1 MDKYQDTLS
10 ELNKNGTLSE
20 KLRFTHAVLK
30 SRYNFIDRIAVAI
43 YDPKTDMLKTF
54 IHSSGDDH
62 PLVYYQAKLGEAGS
76 LQEILRTGNPRVVND
91 LAVFDKGQHEHTKRI
106 AALGYGSSYTMP
118 MYLSGIF
125 FGFVFFNSYQ
135 KNYFQP
141 EVLHYLDL
149 FGHLISLVII
159 NDLTTIRT
167 MLATVKAVRDI
178 ANYRDMETGAHL
190 DRVSHYSRLI
200 AQDLAKKYNFDD
212 EFIEH
217 VFLFS
222 PLHDVGKLGLPD
234 AILKKPGK
242 LDEKEFEI
250 MKSHAQKGR
259 QIIDSILQDF
269 GLDCLNHVDILRNIA
284 EYHHEAMNGTG
295 YPYGMQGEAIPIE
308 SRIIAVADIF
318 DALTSRRPYKAAW
331 TNEEAFT
338 MLQELAGLKLDRDCV
353 EALIKNRNE
362 VEKIQ
367 KRIKEEPYG

>member
-10 ELNKNGTLSE
+10 ELNKNRTLSE
-20 KLRFTHAVLK
+20 KLRFTHTALK
-30 SRYNFIDRIAVAI
+30 SHYDFIDRIAVAI

-54 IHSSGDDH
+54 IHSSRDDH
-62 PLVYYQAKLGEAGS
+62 PLVHYQAKLSEAGS
-76 LQEILRTGNPRVVND
+76 LHEILSAGNPRVVND

-106 AALGYGSSYTMP
+106 AAQGYGSSYTMP
-118 MYLSGIF
+118 MYLGGIF
-125 FGFVFFNSYQ
+125 FGFVFFNSYR
-135 KNYFQP
+135 KNCFQP

-200 AQDLAKKYNFDD
+200 AQKLAKKYDLDD

-242 LDEKEFEI
+242 LTEGEFEM
-250 MKSHAQKGR
+250 MKSHALKGR

-269 GLDCLNHVDILRNIA
+269 GLDSLNHVDILRNIA

-295 YPYGMQGEAIPIE
+295 YPYGMQGKSIPIE
-308 SRIIAVADIF
+308 ARIIAVADIF
-318 DALTSRRPYKAAW
+318 DALTSRRPYKDAW

-338 MLQELAGLKLDRDCV
+338 MLKELAGLKLDKDCV
-353 EALIKNRNE
+353 EALIKNCNE

-367 KRIKEEPYG
+367 SRIKEEPFG